1 MIFFLAI
8 LVVDQLDQSINNLI
22 STAPPARTRLKS
34 RQTQPRPIKN
44 RRPRQV
50 AEFHKLTIGN
60 AKISAVIQQDRLSIG
75 GAVKLNKGNVVS
87 HLEEGAWVEKD
98 VNHIERLI

>member
-8 LVVDQLDQSINNLI
+8 LVVDQLDQSINNVI
-22 STAPPARTRLKS
+22 STAAPARTRLKS
-34 RQTQPRPIKN
+34 RQTKPRPIKN
-44 RRPRQV
+44 RPRQV

-60 AKISAVIQQDRLSIG
+60 AKISAVIQQYRLSIG
-75 GAVKLNKGNVVS
+75 GAVKLDKGNVVS
-87 HLEEGAWVEKD
+87 HVEECTWVEKN